1 MSLLDPTSCLYAK
14 DIAAEYFS
22 HNNGLKKSPAESF
35 PHFKGRVIN
44 LPMTSWHLFFQIIK
58 YCLKHLQIF
67 PAVIKSFQQV
77 GKKKSRHEREILTLF
92 SKTQWQVLHQ

>member
-44 LPMTSWHLFFQIIK
+44 LPMTS
-58 YCLKHLQIF
+58 
-67 PAVIKSFQQV
+67 
-77 GKKKSRHEREILTLF
+77 
-92 SKTQWQVLHQ
+92 